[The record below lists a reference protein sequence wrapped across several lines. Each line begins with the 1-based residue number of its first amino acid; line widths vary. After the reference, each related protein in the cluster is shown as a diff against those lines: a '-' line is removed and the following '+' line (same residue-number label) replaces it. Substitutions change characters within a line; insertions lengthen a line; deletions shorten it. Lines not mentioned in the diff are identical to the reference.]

1 MEKIVSVRVTTNS
14 IRTTKSVSN
23 TKTIKEVLELAGA
36 KFDRAQVS
44 IDGAVLTASELNQP
58 ISTFTNADEC
68 FISALAKMDNA
79 A

>member
-1 MEKIVSVRVTTNS
+1 MEKIISVRITTNS
-14 IRTTKSVSN
+14 VRTTKSVSN
-23 TKTIKEVLELAGA
+23 SKTVKEVLQQAGA
-36 KFDRAQVS
+36 KFDRAQIS
-44 IDGAVLTASELNQP
+44 LDGCVLNASELNQP

>member
-1 MEKIVSVRVTTNS
+1 MEKVVSVRVTTNS

-23 TKTIKEVLELAGA
+23 SKTIKEVLELVGA
-36 KFDRAQVS
+36 KFDRAQIS
-44 IDGAVLTASELNQP
+44 FDGTVLTASELNQP